1 MTVDSPGF
9 GDLLRQYRVAAG
21 LTQEALAERSA
32 LSARAVSDL
41 ERGIYRAPQRNT
53 VRLLAAALDLA
64 EGDRTLLAGA
74 VSRGRRLPG
83 VVEAS
88 PPANPRPHA
97 AADWPARIRALPIP
111 PTSLVGRER
120 EAAEAARLLRDG
132 GVRLLTLT
140 GPGGVGKT
148 RLGLSIAA
156 DMAPRFPDGVVSL
169 ALAAVHDPALVP
181 PAIAQALG
189 LRDAGAGEALESI
202 GAALREKD
210 LLLLLDNF
218 EQIMPAAPD
227 IAALLAACPRLV
239 VLVTS
244 REALRLR
251 GEHELPV
258 PPLALPDRERL
269 APDELARYAALDLFL
284 QRARAVKPGF
294 ELTAENGPAIAE
306 MCRRLDGLPL
316 AIELAAARVK
326 LLPPRTLLVRL
337 EHRLRVLVG
346 GARDLPARQ
355 QTMRD
360 AIAWSYEL
368 LSGTEQALFR
378 LLAVFEGGCTLEAA
392 EAVCGAAARD
402 GDGDGDGDALDVLQ
416 GLTALADKSMLR
428 TGDDAAGEARVGMLE
443 TVREYGL
450 ERLAAA
456 GQAEATRRAHAAYY
470 LSLAEEAEPEL
481 RGAAQV
487 EWLERLDA
495 EWANLRAA
503 LEWLLRQG
511 ELTNGLRLA
520 GALRRFWLVRG
531 YPGEGRGWLERLLE
545 RVAAEGVAVP
555 AMARAKALNAAGV
568 LAWSQGDYARAV
580 TLCEAALALYRE
592 GDDTAGMALSLNH
605 LGFVAADQGESG
617 HATELLTES
626 LRLYRRLDDRWG
638 IARTLGD
645 LGVMAA
651 QQGDFAEATRLLE
664 ESLPLRRG
672 LGNKRGIA
680 VALSNLGNVAVD
692 QGDYRRA
699 TALFEESV
707 VLARELG
714 NKKEIALSLN
724 SLGDV
729 AAAQGE
735 AERAA
740 ALYEESLTLFR
751 ALGDKWGMALTLDD
765 LGALAAE
772 RRDYARA
779 AALYEESL
787 LLRRDGGDRQGVA
800 ASLQGLARVAAEVGQ
815 HAHAARLL
823 GAAAALHE
831 AIGAPR
837 PPAER
842 RDYERTEGLVR
853 VALDAT
859 AFDEAWTGGRALSPR
874 DAVALGLAAAALTVM
889 PTGDSRTAAAEA
901 GETG

>member
-9 GDLLRQYRVAAG
+9 DGLLRQYRVAAG
-21 LTQEALAERSA
+21 LTQEALAERSG

-41 ERGIYRAPQRNT
+41 ERGVYRAPQRNT
-53 VRLLAAALDLA
+53 VRLLAAALELA
-64 EGDRTLLAGA
+64 EHDRALLVGA
-74 VSRGRRLPG
+74 VLRGRRVPG
-83 VVEAS
+83 VIETG
-88 PPANPRPHA
+88 PPAGLPLPVPADGA
-97 AADWPARIRALPIP
+97 ARVRALPIP
-111 PTSLVGRER
+111 PTSLIGRER
-120 EAAEAARLLRDG
+120 EAAEAARLLRDA

-156 DMAPRFPDGVVSL
+156 DAAPRFPDGVVLL
-169 ALAAVHDPALVP
+169 ALAAVHDPALVL

-189 LRDAGAGEALESI
+189 LRDAGVGEALESVV
-202 GAALREKD
+202 AALREKN
-210 LLLLLDNF
+210 LLLLLDNV
-218 EQIMPAAPD
+218 EQIMPAAPA

-258 PPLALPDRERL
+258 PPLALPGRERL

-284 QRARAVKPGF
+284 QRARAVRPGF
-294 ELTAENGPAIAE
+294 DLTAENGPAIAE
-306 MCRRLDGLPL
+306 ICRRLDGLPL

-326 LLPPRTLLVRL
+326 LLPPRALLARL

-360 AIAWSYEL
+360 AISWSYEL
-368 LSGTEQALFR
+368 LSGPEQALFR

-392 EAVCGAAARD
+392 EAVCGAAVPE
-402 GDGDGDGDALDVLQ
+402 GDGAGDALDVLQ

-428 TGDDAAGEARVGMLE
+428 AGDDAAGEARVGMLE

-450 ERLAAA
+450 ERLASA
-456 GQAEATRRAHAAYY
+456 GEAEAARRAHAAYY

-495 EWANLRAA
+495 DRDNLRAA
-503 LEWLLRQG
+503 LEWLQRQG
-511 ELTNGLRLA
+511 EPTEGLRLA
-520 GALRRFWLVRG
+520 GALWRFWLVRG
-531 YPGEGRGWLERLLE
+531 YPGEGRGWLERLLQRAE
-545 RVAAEGVAVP
+545 TGGVAAP
-555 AMARAKALNAAGV
+555 AMVRAKALNAAGV
-568 LAWSQGDYARAV
+568 LAWSQGDHARAA
-580 TLCEAALALYRE
+580 TLCEAALALYRA
-592 GDDTAGMALSLNH
+592 GDDTAGMALSLTH
-605 LGFVAADQGESG
+605 LGFVAADQGEYRR
-617 HATELLTES
+617 ATELLTES
-626 LRLYRRLDDRWG
+626 LRLYRRLGDPWG
-638 IARTLGD
+638 IAQTLSN
-645 LGVMAA
+645 LGVVAA

-714 NKKEIALSLN
+714 NKKGIALSLN

-740 ALYEESLTLFR
+740 ALYEESLALFR
-751 ALGDKWGMALTLDD
+751 ALDDKWGTALTLDD
-765 LGALAAE
+765 LGALAIE
-772 RRDYARA
+772 RQDHARA

-787 LLRRDGGDRQGVA
+787 LLRRDGGDRQGVS

-815 HAHAARLL
+815 HVRAARLL
-823 GAAAALHE
+823 GAAAALRE
-831 AIGAPR
+831 AIGTPR

-842 RDYERTEGLVR
+842 GDYERTEALVR
-853 VALDAT
+853 VALAAA
-859 AFDEAWTGGRALSPR
+859 AFDEAWGEGRALPPQ
-874 DAVALGLAAAALTVM
+874 DAVARGLEAAAFAIML
-889 PTGDSRTAAAEA
+889 TGDPPAAAR
-901 GETG
+901 ETGS

>member
-9 GDLLRQYRVAAG
+9 DDLLRQYRVAAG
-21 LTQEALAERSA
+21 LTQEALAERSG

-41 ERGIYRAPQRNT
+41 ERGVYRAPQRNT
-53 VRLLAAALDLA
+53 VRLLAAALELA
-64 EGDRTLLAGA
+64 EHDRALLAGA
-74 VSRGRRLPG
+74 VSRGRRVPG
-83 VVEAS
+83 VIETG
-88 PPANPRPHA
+88 PPAGLPMPVPADGA
-97 AADWPARIRALPIP
+97 ARVRALPIP

-120 EAAEAARLLRDG
+120 EATEAARLLRDA

-156 DMAPRFPDGVVSL
+156 DAAPRFPDGVVLL

-181 PAIAQALG
+181 LAIAQALG
-189 LRDAGAGEALESI
+189 LRDAGAGEALESAI
-202 GAALREKD
+202 AALREKE

-218 EQIMPAAPD
+218 EQILPAAPD

-258 PPLALPDRERL
+258 PPLALPDRERR

-284 QRARAVKPGF
+284 QRARAVRPGF
-294 ELTAENGPAIAE
+294 ELTVENGAAIAE
-306 MCRRLDGLPL
+306 ICRRLDGLPL

-326 LLPPRTLLVRL
+326 LLPPRALLARL

-368 LSGTEQALFR
+368 LSGAEQALFR

-392 EAVCGAAARD
+392 EAVCSAAAP
-402 GDGDGDGDALDVLQ
+402 DGDGDALDVLQ

-428 TGDDAAGEARVGMLE
+428 AGDDAAGEARVGMLE

-450 ERLAAA
+450 EQLEAA
-456 GQAEATRRAHAAYY
+456 GQAEAARRAHAAYY

-531 YPGEGRGWLERLLE
+531 YPSEGRGWLERLLQRAE
-545 RVAAEGVAVP
+545 AEGVAVP

-580 TLCEAALALYRE
+580 TLCEAALALYRA
-592 GDDTAGMALSLNH
+592 GDDTEGMALSLNH
-605 LGFVAADQGESG
+605 LGFVAADQGESS
-617 HATELLTES
+617 HAAALLTES
-626 LRLYRRLDDRWG
+626 LRLYRRLDDTWG

-707 VLARELG
+707 LLARELG
-714 NKKEIALSLN
+714 NKKGIALSLN

-729 AAAQGE
+729 AAAQGA

-740 ALYEESLTLFR
+740 ALYEESLALFR
-751 ALGDKWGMALTLDD
+751 ALGDKWGTALTLDD
-765 LGALAAE
+765 LGALAVE
-772 RRDYARA
+772 RQDYARA

-787 LLRRDGGDRQGVA
+787 LLRRDGGDRQGVS

-815 HAHAARLL
+815 HVRAARLL
-823 GAAAALHE
+823 GAAAALRE

-859 AFDEAWTGGRALSPR
+859 AFDEAWTSGRALSPQ
-874 DAVALGLAAAALTVM
+874 DAVALGLEAAAFAIML
-889 PTGDSRTAAAEA
+889 TGDPPAAAR
-901 GETG
+901 ETG

>member
-1 MTVDSPGF
+1 MTVDSLGF
-9 GDLLRQYRVAAG
+9 DDLLRQYRVAAG
-21 LTQEALAERSA
+21 LTQEALAERSG
-32 LSARAVSDL
+32 LSTRAVSDL

-53 VRLLAAALDLA
+53 VRLLAAALELA
-64 EGDRTLLAGA
+64 EHDRALLAGA
-74 VSRGRRLPG
+74 VSRGRRASGP
-83 VVEAS
+83 VEAG
-88 PPANPRPHA
+88 PPAGPPLRGP
-97 AADWPARIRALPIP
+97 ADGAARIHALPIP
-111 PTSLVGRER
+111 PTALVGRER
-120 EAAEAARLLRDG
+120 EAAEAARLLRDA

-148 RLGLSIAA
+148 RLSLSVAA
-156 DMAPRFPDGVVSL
+156 DVAPRFPDGVVSL
-169 ALAAVHDPALVP
+169 ALATVHDPALVP
-181 PAIAQALG
+181 PAIAQVLG
-189 LRDAGAGEALESI
+189 LRDAGAAEALESI

-218 EQIMPAAPD
+218 EQIMPAAPA

-258 PPLALPDRERL
+258 PPLALPDRERR

-284 QRARAVKPGF
+284 QRARAVRPGF
-294 ELTAENGPAIAE
+294 DLTVENGPAIAE
-306 MCRRLDGLPL
+306 ICRRLDGLPL

-326 LLPPRTLLVRL
+326 LLPPRTLLARL
-337 EHRLRVLVG
+337 EHRLQVLVG

-368 LSGTEQALFR
+368 LSGVEQALFR

-392 EAVCGAAARD
+392 EAVCGAAAGRD
-402 GDGDGDGDALDVLQ
+402 SDGDGDALDVLQ

-450 ERLAAA
+450 EQLAAG
-456 GQAEATRRAHAAYY
+456 GQAEAVRRAHAAYY

-487 EWLERLDA
+487 EWLERLDV
-495 EWANLRAA
+495 EWDNLRAA

-511 ELTNGLRLA
+511 DLTNGLRLA
-520 GALRRFWLVRG
+520 GALWRFWLVRG
-531 YPGEGRGWLERLLE
+531 YLSEGRGWLELLLE
-545 RVAAEGVAVP
+545 RVAVEGIAAPV
-555 AMARAKALNAAGV
+555 MARAKALNAAGV

-580 TLCEAALALYRE
+580 TLCEAALALYRAS
-592 GDDTAGMALSLNH
+592 GDTAGMALSLNY

-617 HATELLTES
+617 RATALLTES
-626 LRLYRRLDDRWG
+626 LHLYRRLSDVWG
-638 IARTLGD
+638 IAQTLGD
-645 LGVMAA
+645 LGVVAA

-664 ESLPLRRG
+664 ESLPLRRA

-714 NKKEIALSLN
+714 NKKGIALSLN

-729 AAAQGE
+729 AGAQG
-735 AERAA
+735 AAARAA
-740 ALYEESLTLFR
+740 ALYEESLALFR
-751 ALGDKWGMALTLDD
+751 ALGDKWGIALTLDD

-772 RRDYARA
+772 RQDYARA

-787 LLRRDGGDRQGVA
+787 LLRRDGGDRQGVS

-815 HAHAARLL
+815 YARAARLL
-823 GAAAALHE
+823 GAAAALRD
-831 AIGAPR
+831 AIGTPR

-842 RDYERTEGLVR
+842 RDYERTEALVR
-853 VALDAT
+853 VALDAA
-859 AFDEAWTGGRALSPR
+859 AFDDAWTGGRALSPQ
-874 DAVALGLAAAALTVM
+874 DAVALGLEAAALAAI
-889 PTGDSRTAAAEA
+889 PTGDPRAAVP
-901 GETG
+901 ETGE